1 MLEYIGEYV
10 TKLFY
15 ICTGAVI
22 CDLICGSSS
31 FSKGNK
37 EVVKTVCSLCVCL
50 TVFSFFLPADDLLDK
65 AQKMLEQAESVYVD
79 TDAIKS
85 QNTVIENT
93 RINLEKELS
102 SAIFRDYGIKPISVS
117 IDFSVKKQESITDVT
132 VVSGE
137 IVMPCETQQNVL
149 SSVKIYSENI
159 LGCNVS
165 VKGE

>member
-1 MLEYIGEYV
+1 MIEYIGEYI

-22 CDLICGSSS
+22 CDLLCGSSN
-31 FSKGNK
+31 FSNGNK
-37 EVVKTVCSLCVCL
+37 AVVKMVCSLCVCV
-50 TVFSFFLPADDLLDK
+50 TVFSFFLPTGDILGKIEEVLED
-65 AQKMLEQAESVYVD
+65 AQNVYVD

-85 QNTVIENT
+85 ENTVIENT

-102 SAIFRDYGIKPISVS
+102 LAIFQNYGIKPIRVS
-117 IDFSVKKQESITDVT
+117 IDFSVKKHGSVTDVT

-137 IVMPCETQQNVL
+137 IIMPSETAQTVL
-149 SSVKIYSENI
+149 SSIKVYSESV

-165 VKGE
+165 VKGD